1 MKSYLIETSVIID
14 YLKGKED
21 AKTLVDSVKGN
32 LTSSFFCLAELYE
45 GIRRVKEQKAHEQTA
60 LVYFQ
65 SLKAVY
71 GLDREIA
78 KKFGELRARLKKQ
91 GAIQG
96 AIIEDIDLFLAATCL
111 VHDLAL
117 ITFNKRHFS
126 HVEELTML

>member
-14 YLKGKED
+14 YLKGKEE
-21 AKTLVDSVKGN
+21 ARALIKSLKGN
-32 LTSSFFCLAELYE
+32 LTSSYFCLAELYE
-45 GIRRVKEQKAHEQTA
+45 GISRVKEQKAHEQTA

-71 GLDREIA
+71 GLDLKIA

-91 GAIQG
+91 GAI
-96 AIIEDIDLFLAATCL
+96 IEDIDLFLAATCL
-111 VHDLAL
+111 VYDLTL

-126 HVEELTML
+126 HVEELAIV